1 MAEKKP
7 QSEQKFYGVYIKS
20 LLTTKV
26 VLAIGEIGQNIRQ
39 NLEKKIGAKVEGKCG
54 IEGFIQPKSV
64 TVKTYSNGLVNTGF
78 VEFQVVFECMICRPV
93 EGMLIECVAKTIT
106 KAGIH
111 AEVIGKY
118 GEVPITAH
126 IARDHNYNDA
136 RFNDVKEKDVI
147 RVKVIGVRFELN
159 DPCIDVIGKVV
170 EKRDAPVKKRPLKI
184 GGTYLGGESD
194 IHELDKYG
202 GGDDDE
208 DDEDAES
215 SDGENLEV

>member
-1 MAEKKP
+1 MAEKKS

-26 VLAIGEIGQNIRQ
+26 SLAISEIGQNIRQ
-39 NLEKKIGAKVEGKCG
+39 NLEKKIAAKVEGKCG

-64 TVKTYSNGLVNTGF
+64 TVKTYSNGLVNTGS
-78 VEFQVVFECMICRPV
+78 VDFQAVFECMICRPV

-111 AEVIGKY
+111 AEVIGKN
-118 GEVPITAH
+118 GEIPITAH
-126 IARDHNYNDA
+126 IARDHNYNDV
-136 RFNDVKEKDVI
+136 RFNNVKEKDVI

-170 EKRDAPVKKRPLKI
+170 ERRDAPAKKRPLKI
-184 GGTYLGGESD
+184 GGTYLDESV
-194 IHELDKYG
+194 G
-202 GGDDDE
+202 GGIE
-208 DDEDAES
+208 DLETYNGYEILES
-215 SDGENLEV
+215 SDDENI

>member
-1 MAEKKP
+1 MAEKKS

-26 VLAIGEIGQNIRQ
+26 SLAISEVGQNIRQ
-39 NLEKKIGAKVEGKCG
+39 NLEKKIAAKVEGKCG

-64 TVKTYSNGLVNTGF
+64 IVKTYSNGLVNTGS
-78 VEFQVVFECMICRPV
+78 VDFQAVFECMICRPV

-111 AEVIGKY
+111 AEVVGKN

-136 RFNDVKEKDVI
+136 RFNNVKEKDVI
-147 RVKVIGVRFELN
+147 RVKVIGARFELN

-170 EKRDAPVKKRPLKI
+170 EKRDAPAKKRPLKI
-184 GGTYLGGESD
+184 GGEYLDEHLGGGIEYLDGGEVYSD
-194 IHELDKYG
+194 DEELE
-202 GGDDDE
+202 DDD
-208 DDEDAES
+208 
-215 SDGENLEV
+215 

>member
-64 TVKTYSNGLVNTGF
+64 NVKTYSNGLVNTGV

-93 EGMLIECVAKTIT
+93 EGMVIECTAKTIT

-136 RFNDVKEKDVI
+136 RFNDVKEKDIMTV
-147 RVKVIGVRFELN
+147 
-159 DPCIDVIGKVV
+159 
-170 EKRDAPVKKRPLKI
+170 
-184 GGTYLGGESD
+184 
-194 IHELDKYG
+194 
-202 GGDDDE
+202 
-208 DDEDAES
+208 
-215 SDGENLEV
+215 

>member
-1 MAEKKP
+1 MADKKP

-20 LLTTKV
+20 LLNTKV
-26 VLAIGEIGQNIRQ
+26 LLAINEIGQNIRQ
-39 NLEKKIGAKVEGKCG
+39 NLEKKIAAKVEGKCG
-54 IEGFIQPKSV
+54 IDGFIQPKSV
-64 TVKTYSNGLVNTGF
+64 SVKTYSNGLVNTGY

-111 AEVIGKY
+111 AEVVGKH

-136 RFNDVKEKDVI
+136 RFSDVKEKDVI
-147 RVKVIGVRFELN
+147 RVRVIGVRFELN

-170 EKRDAPVKKRPLKI
+170 ERREGPAKKQRLKI
-184 GGTYLGGESD
+184 GGEYLED
-194 IHELDKYG
+194 PVAA
-202 GGDDDE
+202 GGDIEELEYNSDAVSTDDE
-208 DDEDAES
+208 S
-215 SDGENLEV
+215 

>member
-7 QSEQKFYGVYIKS
+7 QMEQKFYGVYIKS

-26 VLAIGEIGQNIRQ
+26 VLSIGEIGQNIRQ
-39 NLEKKIGAKVEGKCG
+39 NLEKKIAAKVEGKCG
-54 IEGFIQPKSV
+54 IDGYVQPKSV

-93 EGMLIECVAKTIT
+93 DGMLIECVAKTIT

-111 AEVIGKY
+111 AEVIGKH

-136 RFNDVKEKDVI
+136 RFSEVKEKDVI
-147 RVKVIGVRFELN
+147 RVRVIGVRFELN

-170 EKRDAPVKKRPLKI
+170 EKRDAAIAPKRPLKI
-184 GGTYLGGESD
+184 GGEYLEDHQAGGAIDGVSEYN
-194 IHELDKYG
+194 EGYM
-202 GGDDDE
+202 
-208 DDEDAES
+208 S
-215 SDGENLEV
+215 SDNES

>member
-1 MAEKKP
+1 MAEKKS

-26 VLAIGEIGQNIRQ
+26 SLAISEVGQNIRQ
-39 NLEKKIGAKVEGKCG
+39 NLEKKIAAKVEGKCG

-64 TVKTYSNGLVNTGF
+64 AVKTYSNGLVNTGS
-78 VEFQVVFECMICRPV
+78 VEFQAVFECMICRPV

-111 AEVIGKY
+111 AEVVGKN

-136 RFNDVKEKDVI
+136 RFNNVKEKDVI

-170 EKRDAPVKKRPLKI
+170 EKRDAPAKKRPLKI
-184 GGTYLGGESD
+184 GGTYLDEHVGGGIEYLDGGEVSS
-194 IHELDKYG
+194 
-202 GGDDDE
+202 DDE
-208 DDEDAES
+208 GLEEDD
-215 SDGENLEV
+215 

>member
-1 MAEKKP
+1 MAEKKS

-20 LLTTKV
+20 LLTTRV

-39 NLEKKIGAKVEGKCG
+39 NLEKKIAAKVEGKCG
-54 IEGFIQPKSV
+54 IDGYIQPKSV
-64 TVKTYSNGLVNTGF
+64 VVKTYSNGLVNTGF

-111 AEVIGKY
+111 AEVIGKH

-136 RFNDVKEKDVI
+136 RFSEVKEKDVI

-170 EKRDAPVKKRPLKI
+170 EKRDAAIAPKRPLKI
-184 GGTYLGGESD
+184 GGDYLEND
-194 IHELDKYG
+194 ILAKEAIGSFSEYG
-202 GGDDDE
+202 YNGLSSDDE
-208 DDEDAES
+208 S
-215 SDGENLEV
+215 